1 MSVILAD
8 TIGRSTYGTSFACG
22 FSLTQAGRRTPVPID
37 DLDESAAIPP
47 IPCMVGGRVVEDPI
61 FHRLSRELAYARVR
75 AHLLQRVVAKRM
87 GTTTSAISRLEN
99 AFGHRPTL
107 TTLERYAE
115 AVGCE
120 LQIRL
125 VHPHEAHYR
134 ELSALARNC
143 IREPHERF
151 DG

>member
-1 MSVILAD
+1 
-8 TIGRSTYGTSFACG
+8 
-22 FSLTQAGRRTPVPID
+22 
-37 DLDESAAIPP
+37 
-47 IPCMVGGRVVEDPI
+47 MVTDPI

-75 AHLLQRVVAKRM
+75 ADLPQRVVAKRM

-107 TTLERYAE
+107 TTLERYAN

-125 VHPHEAHYR
+125 VHPDEEWYR
-134 ELSALARNC
+134 YLSGLARERV
-143 IREPHERF
+143 REPHEGV

>member
-1 MSVILAD
+1 MES
-8 TIGRSTYGTSFACG
+8 
-22 FSLTQAGRRTPVPID
+22 
-37 DLDESAAIPP
+37 LDENDESQP
-47 IPCMVGGRVVEDPI
+47 IQLKVGNRVVSDPI
-61 FHRLSRELAYARVR
+61 FHRLSRELACARVR

-87 GTTTSAISRLEN
+87 GTTTSAVSRLEN

-125 VHPHEAHYR
+125 VHPDEAWYR
-134 ELSALARNC
+134 ELSALARKR
-143 IREPHERF
+143 IGEPHEIDDR
-151 DG
+151 

>member
-1 MSVILAD
+1 MDSWD
-8 TIGRSTYGTSFACG
+8 EN
-22 FSLTQAGRRTPVPID
+22 
-37 DLDESAAIPP
+37 DESQP
-47 IPCMVGGRVVEDPI
+47 IQFKIGNRVVSDPV
-61 FHRLSRELAYARVR
+61 FHRLSRELANARLR
-75 AHLLQRVVAKRM
+75 AHLFQRVVAKRM

-125 VHPHEAHYR
+125 VHRDEEWYR
-134 ELSALARNC
+134 YLSSLASERVG
-143 IREPHERF
+143 EPDEVG

>member
-1 MSVILAD
+1 MDGLE
-8 TIGRSTYGTSFACG
+8 GK
-22 FSLTQAGRRTPVPID
+22 
-37 DLDESAAIPP
+37 DESQSIQ
-47 IPCMVGGRVVEDPI
+47 CRVGNRFVSDPI
-61 FHRLSRELAYARVR
+61 FHRLSRELAWARMR
-75 AHLLQRVVAKRM
+75 AHLLQQVVAKRM

-125 VHPHEAHYR
+125 VHADEEWYR
-134 ELSALARNC
+134 YLSALARKRV
-143 IREPHERF
+143 REPHEIV